1 MRSKKSLLFMI
12 LLSFLAIFTTACS
25 SGSSSSSSTSSK
37 KSSTTSSSFKKTD
50 TNDSKTDPSASS
62 VTSSVKSKFKQLSY
76 TDKKT
81 GVTLRYALYVPKNYN
96 KKTAYPLL
104 TFIPDDSVTGQSTAT
119 GITQGYGGSI
129 WATSSEQK
137 KHASFVLIP
146 VFDSSTVS
154 GGMGQFGSSV
164 VKKNVNTYL
173 DLLKSIQDKYNINSR
188 RLYGTGQSMG
198 GMTMFYINSTHPN
211 LFAATLYVSSQ
222 WEVSQ
227 LSALKNQKFFYIAA
241 GGDSNA
247 STGQSNVKSMLK
259 KANKKYSE
267 VTLDATDSSAKKNT
281 AVNKLINEKTN
292 ANFITWKAGT
302 VLENSDQTQEHMA
315 SFNYGYNVPAVRDWL
330 FNQSK

>member
-1 MRSKKSLLFMI
+1 MKIKKSI
-12 LLSFLAIFTTACS
+12 LLIPLLLILAIVGTACS
-25 SGSSSSSSTSSK
+25 SSSNSTNSSTKKATSSK
-37 KSSTTSSSFKKTD
+37 TIKKTD
-50 TNDSKTDPSASS
+50 TNDSKTDASLS
-62 VTSSVKSKFKQLSY
+62 TVTSSVKSKFKQLSY

-81 GVTLRYALYVPKNYN
+81 GVTLRYSLYVPKNYN

-104 TFIPDDSVTGQSTAT
+104 TFIPDDSIVGQSTET

-129 WATSSEQK
+129 WATASEQK

-173 DLLKSIQDKYNINSR
+173 DLLKSIQKKYNIDSK

-198 GMTMFYINSTHPN
+198 GMTMFYLNSTHPN

-267 VTLDATDSSAKKNT
+267 TTLDATDSSTKKNT
-281 AVNKLINEKTN
+281 AVNKLLAENTN
-292 ANFITWKAGT
+292 ANFITWKSGT
-302 VLENSDQTQEHMA
+302 VLENSKQSMEHMA
-315 SFNYGYNVPAVRDWL
+315 SFDYGYTIPSVRDWL
-330 FNQSK
+330 YNQSK